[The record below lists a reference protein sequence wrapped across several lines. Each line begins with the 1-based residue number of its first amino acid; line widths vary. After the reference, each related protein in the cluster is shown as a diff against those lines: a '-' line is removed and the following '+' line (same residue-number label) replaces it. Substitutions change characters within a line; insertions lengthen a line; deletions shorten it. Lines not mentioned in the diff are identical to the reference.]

1 MWEALARCTMR
12 SAWARMARAS
22 SAGVAVAVL
31 TIPLHGAREAVGEAG
46 GRPPP
51 GGLAEP
57 RDFGLEGHDLIGPLR
72 NGAEPQGQ
80 GRLGEVADCFHA
92 AADRHAA
99 AAAETADT
107 V

>member
-22 SAGVAVAVL
+22 SAGVAVAGL

-57 RDFGLEGHDLIGPLR
+57 RDAALEVHDLMGPVR

-80 GRLGEVADCFHA
+80 GRTAEVAARFHA
-92 AADRHAA
+92 PADRPAA
-99 AAAETADT
+99 RTAA
-107 V
+107 